1 MTLQYNCTCVNLLTK
16 PDLMKLSVGN
26 RGCIEK
32 ALLANKQ
39 CLKGEAWIL

>member
-1 MTLQYNCTCVNLLTK
+1 MTLLYNRSCVNLLIK

-39 CLKGEAWIL
+39 CLKGEQWIL